1 MKRKYYDG
9 DFEGNEI
16 LNSMSHADRLNL
28 YFFEQLKPFI
38 GSKNLEIGSGIGN
51 ISSYFV
57 SEGKNITLSEIN
69 PEYRKIL
76 TQRFDKSEIV
86 NIDLN
91 NKNYAQD
98 YAKLKNHFDLVYAF
112 NVIEHIED
120 DILALRIINFLTKKD
135 GHIVILVPAYS
146 FLFNHFDKIL
156 GHFRRYTKYQLI
168 KSFPNETINVK
179 AYYLNFLG
187 IFAWYLF
194 GKILKRKTIN
204 ESNMKLYNII
214 MPIVKFFDF
223 IFINK
228 IGLST
233 IAINK
238 KI

>member
-9 DFEGNEI
+9 DLKGNEI
-16 LNSMSHADRLNL
+16 LNSMSHANKLNL
-28 YFFEQLKPFI
+28 YFFDQLKQFI

-51 ISSYFV
+51 ISSNFI
-57 SEGKNITLSEIN
+57 SDNKNITLSEIN
-69 PEYRKIL
+69 PEYRKFL
-76 TQRFDKSEIV
+76 TLRFNKSEIV

-91 NKNYAQD
+91 NKNFAED
-98 YAKLKNHFDLVYAF
+98 YYDLKNNFDLVYAF

-120 DILALRIINFLTKKD
+120 DCLALRIINFLTKKD

-146 FLFNHFDKIL
+146 FLFNHFDTIL
-156 GHFRRYTKYQLI
+156 GHFRRYKKNQLM
-168 KSFPNETINVK
+168 KVFPTETVNIK

-194 GKILKRKTIN
+194 GNILRRKTIN
-204 ESNMKLYNII
+204 KSNMKLYNLI
-214 MPIVKFFDF
+214 MPLVKFCDF
-223 IFINK
+223 ILMNK

-233 IAINK
+233 IVVNK

>member
-112 NVIEHIED
+112 NFH
-120 DILALRIINFLTKKD
+120 
-135 GHIVILVPAYS
+135 
-146 FLFNHFDKIL
+146 
-156 GHFRRYTKYQLI
+156 
-168 KSFPNETINVK
+168 
-179 AYYLNFLG
+179 
-187 IFAWYLF
+187 
-194 GKILKRKTIN
+194 
-204 ESNMKLYNII
+204 
-214 MPIVKFFDF
+214 
-223 IFINK
+223 
-228 IGLST
+228 
-233 IAINK
+233 
-238 KI
+238 